1 MVSFGGLVINYLQV
15 SQREAYLLSNDE
27 LSDALA
33 IKLAAFKAF
42 LEIVMFCS
50 LGGYGALALWRAAGA
65 RRHTP
70 GPHMGPQGGTP
81 VNFLRSTNSKKDCFV
96 MF

>member
-33 IKLAAFKAF
+33 VKLAAFKLF

-50 LGGYGALALWRAAGA
+50 LGGCPEHGLE
-65 RRHTP
+65 
-70 GPHMGPQGGTP
+70 
-81 VNFLRSTNSKKDCFV
+81 LR
-96 MF
+96 